1 MKLVMMDVESA
12 YSEFISCDRTGRRNA
27 VPDLKEEDG
36 ASQVGELSE
45 NMGELA
51 IQGSENKEGATSSD
65 SGQVQTP
72 EAQGGSSP
80 S

>member
-1 MKLVMMDVESA
+1 MKLEMMDLESA

-27 VPDLKEEDG
+27 VPDLKGEEG
-36 ASQVGELSE
+36 KGQIGELSE

-51 IQGSENKEGATSSD
+51 IQGAENKEGATSSD

-72 EAQGGSSP
+72 EAQDGSSP

>member
-1 MKLVMMDVESA
+1 MKLEMMDVESA

-27 VPDLKEEDG
+27 VPDIKDKDET
-36 ASQVGELSE
+36 SQVGELSE

-51 IQGSENKEGATSSD
+51 IQGAENKEGATSSD

-72 EAQGGSSP
+72 EAQDGSSP